1 LVARVIQGV
10 TDQADRLGSK
20 SDSLKSMLRE
30 AESSTTAIKT
40 RTEAQTRALNEKVE
54 SQAQSAR
61 DTNSALVESL
71 DDKTA
76 LTEKQN
82 TIKFNNIREGT
93 KESLAEASELA
104 NQDATKAEEH
114 VKATS
119 AQMEKSLEGLKAA
132 TAKQVLGASDGV
144 DNLQQQVENVKRTEK
159 QKDAALQA
167 KFDSIKESGEAS
179 DAEFEAE
186 MAKAG
191 KMLAGMVDD
200 SHEEMGD
207 LTKKLGA
214 VTSFVQSL
222 VNKQED
228 KDAIFLES
236 LLEEAKKA
244 TAEAKTR
251 TDSAS
256 VSVTEFTE
264 RVKELGRVTDN
275 AAKEAEGARSNNAE
289 KLSNAAKRFNERL
302 QKEQLSRQSDTQKL
316 ADSTKSGLASM
327 DSTMTQ
333 LSALE
338 TKVTASVNYQL
349 GKLNLQ
355 ETKINRELK
364 SAVQLEQYSDVE
376 SLNRL
381 RKKGDEVREK
391 QAELDKWSSHVRN
404 GWEHFKDLLTVE
416 FKKLGAEFDTSEL
429 EASEME
435 AMEQWAIQDQ
445 MHKMAKHLGD
455 EIHDL
460 NDASQARLAALAA
473 RSGKALA
480 ALMANKDLSD
490 EERAKL
496 IAELQ
501 EKSRQEAKGILEE
514 NGHLKLDQA
523 TAARNLQIA
532 TDEVQ
537 HSTEMIAN
545 LESPKVPPAKSV
557 SEAIDR
563 IHALLR
569 EVNIHMSDVPAE
581 EQVAESLVPAEE
593 LTAEG
598 SVQAEDSDVEG
609 FVPAKMGSQSIELP
623 GAMPTNLQHRSPV
636 VTPQLGDEATPSPS
650 TASSLLAVAAAR
662 TAAVLEQDVRSV

>member
-1 LVARVIQGV
+1 
-10 TDQADRLGSK
+10 
-20 SDSLKSMLRE
+20 
-30 AESSTTAIKT
+30 
-40 RTEAQTRALNEKVE
+40 
-54 SQAQSAR
+54 
-61 DTNSALVESL
+61 
-71 DDKTA
+71 
-76 LTEKQN
+76 
-82 TIKFNNIREGT
+82 
-93 KESLAEASELA
+93 
-104 NQDATKAEEH
+104 
-114 VKATS
+114 
-119 AQMEKSLEGLKAA
+119 
-132 TAKQVLGASDGV
+132 
-144 DNLQQQVENVKRTEK
+144 
-159 QKDAALQA
+159 
-167 KFDSIKESGEAS
+167 
-179 DAEFEAE
+179 
-186 MAKAG
+186 
-191 KMLAGMVDD
+191 
-200 SHEEMGD
+200 
-207 LTKKLGA
+207 
-214 VTSFVQSL
+214 
-222 VNKQED
+222 
-228 KDAIFLES
+228 
-236 LLEEAKKA
+236 
-244 TAEAKTR
+244 
-251 TDSAS
+251 
-256 VSVTEFTE
+256 
-264 RVKELGRVTDN
+264 
-275 AAKEAEGARSNNAE
+275 
-289 KLSNAAKRFNERL
+289 
-302 QKEQLSRQSDTQKL
+302 
-316 ADSTKSGLASM
+316 
-327 DSTMTQ
+327 
-333 LSALE
+333 
-338 TKVTASVNYQL
+338 
-349 GKLNLQ
+349 
-355 ETKINRELK
+355 
-364 SAVQLEQYSDVE
+364 
-376 SLNRL
+376 LNRL

-569 EVNIHMSDVPAE
+569 EVNIHISDVPAE